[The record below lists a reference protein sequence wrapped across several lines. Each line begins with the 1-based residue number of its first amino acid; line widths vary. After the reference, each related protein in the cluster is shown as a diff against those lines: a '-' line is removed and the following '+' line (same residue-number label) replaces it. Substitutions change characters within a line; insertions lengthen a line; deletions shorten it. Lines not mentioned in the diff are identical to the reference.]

1 MFQSILSW
9 LPIALAVGSGSFV
22 LITLNQNPTQ
32 WKLRIIV
39 LFALGLTV
47 CILAALRDGYGFKSD
62 SVISFTGIE
71 SMIFSILGASV
82 FVLTAVGLF
91 SSDPNTQANIF
102 KLISLVFLIKLIAME
117 SIRFLA

>member
-1 MFQSILSW
+1 
-9 LPIALAVGSGSFV
+9 
-22 LITLNQNPTQ
+22 
-32 WKLRIIV
+32 

-82 FVLTAVGLF
+82 FVLMAVGLF
-91 SSDPNTQANIF
+91 SNDPNVQSNVF